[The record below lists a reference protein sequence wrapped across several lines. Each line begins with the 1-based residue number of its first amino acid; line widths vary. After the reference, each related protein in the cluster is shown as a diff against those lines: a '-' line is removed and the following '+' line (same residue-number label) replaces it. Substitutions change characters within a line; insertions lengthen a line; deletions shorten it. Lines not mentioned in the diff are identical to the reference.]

1 MDWLIDHWLSMSQ
14 SIGPRSEDSSTRC
27 AQAPAP
33 ACGPAKP
40 HNIMRRAR
48 ARAMI
53 TTSPRTPRRRAVP
66 AHARLARLQSGV
78 LRWATQSH
86 DTICAARVR
95 ARSDG
100 NITRRACAHA
110 AMIASRANIA
120 MITSATV
127 AAPRISRSRAAVGA
141 SPRDRKQPLRP
152 RPRPPAAEYD
162 GNAIAVNTES
172 ARFRNQRDSGTSERA

>member
-1 MDWLIDHWLSMSQ
+1 MRGPMDWLIDHWLSMSQ

-66 AHARLARLQSGV
+66 AHARLARLQSGM
-78 LRWATQSH
+78 LRWEHKRT
-86 DTICAARVR
+86 TPCAAHMR
-95 ARSDG
+95 ARNDDS
-100 NITRRACAHA
+100 ITRRACAHA
-110 AMIASRANIA
+110 AMIASRADIA
-120 MITSATV
+120 MITPAAV
-127 AAPRISRSRAAVGA
+127 APPRISRSRAAVGA
-141 SPRDRKQPLRP
+141 SSRDRKQPLLP
-152 RPRPPAAEYD
+152 RPRPPPAECD
-162 GNAIAVNTES
+162 GNAVAVNTEP
-172 ARFRNQRDSGTSERA
+172 ARFRNQRA